1 MHALFRAYRGRSIK
15 KFQPRSFIFPRFTS
29 KHFNVKKMD
38 MNRKTNEI
46 SPCLLVFLVQHAYNL
61 QFIFIQFQTNSYM
74 NPRGTMHHLQ
84 WYYYKGRNWPATVS
98 FHRRRSV
105 VHLSAACQN
114 SVAMDPVSGAHTP
127 TQVCE
132 SVLLVCT
139 WECVR
144 SRLYVLF

>member
-1 MHALFRAYRGRSIK
+1 MQLQPFPKRAYRGRSIK

-84 WYYYKGRNWPATVS
+84 WYYYKGRNWPATS
-98 FHRRRSV
+98 IAGGASCTYQPPAKIRS
-105 VHLSAACQN
+105 
-114 SVAMDPVSGAHTP
+114 PWTP
-127 TQVCE
+127 
-132 SVLLVCT
+132 
-139 WECVR
+139 
-144 SRLYVLF
+144 

>member
-1 MHALFRAYRGRSIK
+1 MIKGVVRLCYAIATISKKSISREIY
-15 KFQPRSFIFPRFTS
+15 QEIPTS
-29 KHFNVKKMD
+29 ED